1 MLSTKGEPDGSGNPF
16 IEILEF
22 DVGNEEKHAEASGC
36 KASVYAGFDD
46 CPTTENLVE
55 ILTFTHFARIFKF
68 NRTPENRKDSHATT
82 LKKEISHGIKVSVV
96 MELV

>member
-1 MLSTKGEPDGSGNPF
+1 MLSTKEGF
-16 IEILEF
+16 VEILEF
-22 DVGNEEKHAEASGC
+22 DAGNEEKNAETSGC

-68 NRTPENRKDSHATT
+68 NRTPEIGK
-82 LKKEISHGIKVSVV
+82 KKEISHEIKVSVV